1 MQHLWRKRYVLV
13 GWITVSAVSL
23 VLLIAAIHTKNNK
36 VCKGIN
42 VEINGAGNNFFVD
55 AKQVTKIL
63 TSTESIKEEPIEN
76 INLRVLE
83 ERLKTDNWIA
93 DADLFFDNNEVLQ
106 AVVVEKDPVARI
118 FTVDGSSFY
127 IDSTCEHLPL
137 SDKLSARVPMF
148 TNFPTDRTRLSR
160 PDSELMASVKELA
173 LFIQGDD
180 FWKAQVSQI
189 DITPDGFEVVPTIGN
204 HIVLFGDGED
214 YKEKFDRLFSFYKQ
228 VSTQVGFDKYEKIDV
243 RFKGQVIATK
253 KGTSATAVDT
263 SKAKEVLVNLLTQS
277 KKATEAPEDDTTKV
291 LPVKP
296 SSVQLITTS
305 VKSVPD
311 VANKQPK
318 PVAKQQP
325 KKDQKQLTDNR
336 KIVTKAAIKPAAA
349 KKITNKKTEKPA
361 EVRVPKAVMKKK
373 VDG

>member
-160 PDSELMASVKELA
+160 PDSELMACVKELA